1 DGCRVGSGA
10 VAAARTEG
18 PTRLASALA
27 QVSWNSVRA
36 GAWEQTCAA
45 AGEGLALARE
55 LNQMIHVVDFLCD
68 LTRVEPARGWEQ
80 ECRTHAAEALALA
93 EHHGLAI
100 VAEQIRTSLGLLEF
114 GLGHLEEAV
123 QHLEQAASTVAE
135 LGFFDRD
142 ISPEADLVEALVRL
156 GQSDGRDGTV
166 RAAIERLERTGPA
179 WGKAVAARL
188 EGLVGDD
195 HAFEQGFRRALE
207 LH

>member
-1 DGCRVGSGA
+1 SCAGRADDAAALFRRLNTQLAEVPDGSRVWTLTLESIALGMLDLSADGCRVGSGA

-68 LTRVEPARGWEQ
+68 LTRVEAARGCEQ

-114 GLGHLEEAV
+114 GLGHLGKAV
-123 QHLEQAASTVAE
+123 HHLEQAASTVAE

-142 ISPEADLVEALVRL
+142 IS
-156 GQSDGRDGTV
+156 
-166 RAAIERLERTGPA
+166 
-179 WGKAVAARL
+179 
-188 EGLVGDD
+188 
-195 HAFEQGFRRALE
+195 
-207 LH
+207 